1 MLAVHRIAGT
11 WARCVDRYLALTE
24 WSRRLFV
31 SAGLPPEKIQVKP
44 NFVFPDPR
52 ESVAPQARQ
61 KKALFVGRLA
71 VEKGIHTLLR
81 AWREIGDSVPL
92 DIVGDGPLALEVDR
106 ASREIPGVRWL
117 GALPRQQ
124 VYEAMA
130 AATVLVVPSDW
141 YEPFGLSVVEAYAM
155 GLPVIASKSAGLE
168 EIVHDGQTGLHFE
181 PGDSG
186 QLSAKVM
193 WMATHEEERRAMAR
207 EARAEFERRYTAD
220 SNYGQLMEAYR
231 LAIGGRSQSRIND
244 TKTAPIPGI
253 RYFPA

>member
-1 MLAVHRIAGT
+1 M
-11 WARCVDRYLALTE
+11 
-24 WSRRLFV
+24 
-31 SAGLPPEKIQVKP
+31 
-44 NFVFPDPR
+44 
-52 ESVAPQARQ
+52 
-61 KKALFVGRLA
+61 
-71 VEKGIHTLLR
+71 
-81 AWREIGDSVPL
+81 
-92 DIVGDGPLALEVDR
+92 
-106 ASREIPGVRWL
+106 RWL

-231 LAIGGRSQSRIND
+231 LAIGGRSQSRINA
-244 TKTAPIPGI
+244 TKPAPIPGI